1 MRRRVA
7 LCALTAT
14 LGSAGTA
21 SAEPQWNV
29 GALTGVCGRGADGSY
44 WQDTC
49 WYNGVRGDVLFGRS
63 RYSDV
68 SAGPFASITSAG
80 FDDVRL
86 GGGATLLLPV
96 TQYLP
101 LGLSLGGYARQE
113 DDWDPGVSGWLF
125 FGSRSYNFHSSYGI
139 AAGLFLGVEH
149 DLRDPGHNAIV
160 VGVQID
166 GLVLAL
172 PFLFTYEWLRGNPD
186 EDD

>member
-101 LGLSLGGYARQE
+101 LGLSLGGYARHE

-139 AAGLFLGVEH
+139 AAGLLLGVEH